1 MTPLNRLLA
10 SRTVSTFGD
19 AMIPLTASFGI
30 LHLGGGTAG
39 VSLVLGTTMACTL
52 LVPFG
57 GVIADRMSRARLI
70 LIGDVVLCAIQ
81 AVTGLL
87 LLAGIATIPVVL
99 GLTAAYGIV
108 NAIVAPALTAL
119 IGELTPLEGLRK
131 TNARFNIS
139 RNSVRLL
146 GPGAAGLLVATVGPG
161 AAYCLDAATFAVSV
175 VLMVGVVGA
184 ASDRRAP
191 ERASAAALVRE
202 LVTGWREMRQHLW
215 YRDTLVL
222 FSVWNLGFQPV
233 FVLGPVLYATEA
245 GKWATVGTCAAVG
258 AVVGGVLAH
267 RFLSRRILHWP
278 NVLIGAAALEAV
290 ALAIG
295 APVAAVAAGAL
306 VAGVVVTVYDT
317 AWDTAIQAFV
327 PQDVMARIDSYTW
340 LIGMGTVPLGMLLTA
355 PAVEAVGVTATLWT
369 GIVLMLGS
377 SAVLVALPRLRT
389 LTLPDEPL
397 RPEDRSSAPQ
407 TEAPA

>member
-19 AMIPLTASFGI
+19 AMIPLTASFGV
-30 LHLGGGTAG
+30 LHLDGGADG

-57 GVIADRMSRARLI
+57 GVVADRMSRARLI

-81 AVTGLL
+81 ALTGLL
-87 LLAGIATIPVVL
+87 LLTGVATVPIVL
-99 GLTAAYGIV
+99 GLTAGYGLV
-108 NAIVAPALTAL
+108 NAVVAPALTAL
-119 IGELTPLEGLRK
+119 IGELTPPDGLRK
-131 TNARFNIS
+131 ANARFNIS
-139 RNSVRLL
+139 RNSVRLF
-146 GPGAAGLLVATVGPG
+146 GPAAAGLMVTTAGPG

-175 VLMVGVVGA
+175 ALMLGVVAA
-184 ASDRRAP
+184 ASDRRP
-191 ERASAAALVRE
+191 PQPASPSAIAGDLVA
-202 LVTGWREMRQHLW
+202 GWREMRRHRW

-233 FVLGPVLYATEA
+233 FVLGPVLFSVDGDGAR
-245 GKWATVGTCAAVG
+245 KWATVGTCAALG
-258 AVVGGVLAH
+258 AVAGGILAH

-278 NVLIGAAALEAV
+278 NLLIGAAALEAV
-290 ALAIG
+290 ALALDG
-295 APVAAVAAGAL
+295 PVAAVAAGAL
-306 VAGVVVTVYDT
+306 VAGVVVTIYDT

-355 PAVEAVGVTATLWT
+355 PATQAIGAAATLWA
-369 GIVLMLGS
+369 GVILMLGS
-377 SAVLVALPRLRT
+377 SAILVALPRLRT
-389 LTLPDEPL
+389 LTLPEPA
-397 RPEDRSSAPQ
+397 DQAPL
-407 TEAPA
+407 ARAMS